1 MKAQDILT
9 RVNAILALNPD
20 PVVKSELD
28 KLASDLAAQVR
39 MECAAKTG
47 GLNATRTITAMLA
60 YEKKH
65 GCRPA
70 LQYQWQDKAD
80 RQCVCDGFRAFR
92 LTEHLPLEERPK
104 DAGDGVDLDKVF
116 PANLAGY
123 EALPL
128 PSAGELKAH
137 IALERA
143 NFTGKAKDFTPLWQ
157 FGEGKPTVN
166 AAYLRDMI
174 AVLPNAAEIFWNPK
188 SIFGPLY
195 AKDDHGDSVLLPV
208 RTTAAMEAYKA
219 QEAAEKCAAA
229 IREDAR
235 KDYTAQCED
244 YKRRI
249 ERDPETALT
258 PDEFERLTRWANWQ
272 NAA

>member
-1 MKAQDILT
+1 MKTQDILA
-9 RVNAILALNPD
+9 RVNAILALKPD
-20 PVVKSELD
+20 PVVKLELD

-70 LQYQWQDKAD
+70 LHYQWQDKD
-80 RQCVCDGFRAFR
+80 GRQCVCDDFRAFR
-92 LTEHLPLEERPK
+92 LVEHLPLEERPD
-104 DAGDGVDLDKVF
+104 DAGNGVDLDKVF
-116 PANLAGY
+116 PASLAGY

-143 NFTGKAKDFTPLWQ
+143 NFTGKVKDFTPLWH

-188 SIFGPLY
+188 SIFSPLY
-195 AKDDHGDSVLLPV
+195 AKDDHGDSVLLPI
-208 RTTAAMEAYKA
+208 RTDDAVKVYKA
-219 QEAAEKCAAA
+219 QQESEKHAAA

-235 KDYTAQCED
+235 KDYMAQCES

-249 ERDPETALT
+249 EHDPETTLT

>member
-1 MKAQDILT
+1 MKTQDILT
-9 RVNAILALNPD
+9 RVNAIIALKSD
-20 PVVKSELD
+20 LVVKSELD
-28 KLASDLAAQVR
+28 KLAADLAAQVR

-47 GLNATRTITAMLA
+47 GLSATRTITALLA

-65 GCRPA
+65 GSRIA
-70 LQYQWQDKAD
+70 LQYPWQDKAG
-80 RQCVCDGFRAFR
+80 RQCICDGFRAFR

-104 DAGDGVDLDKVF
+104 DAGDGIDLDKVF
-116 PANLAGY
+116 PANLSGY

-128 PSAGELKAH
+128 PSTGELKAH
-137 IALERA
+137 VALERA
-143 NFTGKAKDFTPLWQ
+143 SFTGKAKDFCAVWN
-157 FGEGKPTVN
+157 FGDGKPTVN

-195 AKDDHGDSVLLPV
+195 AKDDHGDAVLLPI
-208 RTTAAMEAYKA
+208 RTAAAIEAHKA
-219 QEAAEKCAAA
+219 QEASEKRAAA

-235 KDYTAQCED
+235 KDYMAQCES

-249 ERDPETALT
+249 EHDPEATLT